1 LGTAVRRHSAPCAL
15 DHLLPLPNIDQEEVA
30 VYGVGGGAA
39 TASMVAT
46 SDPRIT
52 ALILDS
58 NVRPPRRGN
67 RCTDFDKAAELGDA
81 VGRRLIWDTLAWAG
95 IIGVPTNCA
104 AQEGTAKRLKGGPFA
119 VVFAGAVATC
129 SGLKKI
135 GFVAHRL

>member
-1 LGTAVRRHSAPCAL
+1 MCAR
-15 DHLLPLPNIDQEEVA
+15 PPA
-30 VYGVGGGAA
+30 GAA
-39 TASMVAT
+39 QYRSRGSGRLWCRRGRGDCVHG
-46 SDPRIT
+46 SDERPRIT

-58 NVRPPRRGN
+58 NVRPPHRGN

-135 GFVAHRL
+135 GFIAHGL